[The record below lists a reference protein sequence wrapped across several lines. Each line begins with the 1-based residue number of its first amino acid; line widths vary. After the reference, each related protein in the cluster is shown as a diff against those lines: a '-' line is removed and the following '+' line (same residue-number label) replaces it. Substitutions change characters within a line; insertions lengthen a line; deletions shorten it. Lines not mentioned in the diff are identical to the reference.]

1 MWLASWPPPHG
12 RNLGNHP
19 TPERALFHAHSLL
32 PRYNREIIRGPA
44 GARQR
49 KMPPL
54 LRIVHKT
61 LLGHHGNQQI
71 TPPTLLRRDG
81 RRRRVRLEV
90 GAVVAGAHIDAC
102 FRSAGARI
110 SGAIPASLVRI
121 EPG

>member
-32 PRYNREIIRGPA
+32 PRCNREIIRGPA
-44 GARQR
+44 GAQQR

-71 TPPTLLRRDG
+71 TPPTLLRRNG
-81 RRRRVRLEV
+81 RRRRARL
-90 GAVVAGAHIDAC
+90 GVAQALARAHIDAV
-102 FRSAGARI
+102 
-110 SGAIPASLVRI
+110 SLT
-121 EPG
+121 P